1 MKMNSL
7 NTRQSGV
14 ALVVAL
20 LFLLVVTII
29 SVTAANNSALGLKM
43 AANMNDA
50 YASFQSAEAGIF
62 GALGLARTANDPFA
76 GVDEDAPFAA
86 FSAGTHPL
94 RNLPQDP
101 NSVRVNIFVTAADTQ
116 CPRLPDGTSS
126 GIFSC
131 DYYRM
136 TSEHSVPQLAR
147 TKVELGVV
155 KTIIG
160 SSVN

>member
-1 MKMNSL
+1 MIAHN
-7 NTRQSGV
+7 NQQGGV

-29 SVTAANNSALGLKM
+29 SVTAANNSSLGLKM

-50 YASFQSAEAGIF
+50 YSSFQSAEAGIF

-76 GVDEDAPFAA
+76 GVDELTPFAG
-86 FSAGTHPL
+86 FTNLTHPL
-94 RNLPQDP
+94 RDLPQDP
-101 NSVRVNIFVTAADTQ
+101 NSVGVDIFITAADTQ
-116 CPRLPDGTSS
+116 CPRIAAGTSS

-136 TSEHSVPQLAR
+136 TSEHAVPQLAR

-160 SSVN
+160 NAVN